1 MIYLQT
7 MNKVCFNGEI
17 LNVEDIGLNDVRRG
31 FSFGD
36 GAFETIKIVNGLPL
50 FLNYHYKRLS
60 SALKKLKIDED
71 QHFRIEELKSNILNL
86 IELKNI
92 QQGGVVRLS
101 VYRTGSGTYLPNS
114 NKLSY
119 IIEIKKSSSNLYQ
132 TNDKGLKIDVFND
145 ILKPINFLS
154 PYKVANAQLY
164 VLASIYFKEHELDD
178 VLIKN
183 SNDNIIETTNSNFFI
198 SSNGVLYTPPLS
210 EGCVGGIM
218 RMQVINLA
226 ISNGMLVYENPIHI
240 KHLLSADEII
250 ITNAINGIRWVGQYK
265 DKRYYNS
272 LAEKLTNLL
281 NQEILSYQKDLM
293 ES

>member
-1 MIYLQT
+1 M
-7 MNKVCFNGEI
+7 
-17 LNVEDIGLNDVRRG
+17 
-31 FSFGD
+31 
-36 GAFETIKIVNGLPL
+36 
-50 FLNYHYKRLS
+50 
-60 SALKKLKIDED
+60 
-71 QHFRIEELKSNILNL
+71 
-86 IELKNI
+86 
-92 QQGGVVRLS
+92 
-101 VYRTGSGTYLPNS
+101 
-114 NKLSY
+114 
-119 IIEIKKSSSNLYQ
+119 
-132 TNDKGLKIDVFND
+132 
-145 ILKPINFLS
+145 
-154 PYKVANAQLY
+154 
-164 VLASIYFKEHELDD
+164 
-178 VLIKN
+178 IKN

-240 KHLLSADEII
+240 QHLLSADEII

-272 LAEKLTNLL
+272 LAEKLTDLL

>member
-1 MIYLQT
+1 

-17 LNVEDIGLNDVRRG
+17 LNVEDIELNDVRRG

-50 FLNYHYKRLS
+50 FLNNHYKRLS
-60 SALKKLKIDED
+60 SAQKKLKIDED

-86 IELKNI
+86 IELNNI
-92 QQGGVVRLS
+92 KQGGVVRLS

-145 ILKPINFLS
+145 LLKPINFLS

-240 KHLLSADEII
+240 QHLLSADEII
-250 ITNAINGIRWVGQYK
+250 ITNAINGVRWVGQYK

-272 LAEKLTNLL
+272 LAEKLTDLL